1 MYKLNMWE
9 KNQLTLKN
17 QTNFSGIGLH
27 SGIKVE
33 VTLEPANSNSGIV
46 FRRTDLEKDNEIVA
60 NFKNVSSAKLCTK
73 IQNSSG
79 ASVSTIEHLMAAFY
93 ICGIDNIIVN
103 LNGPEVPIMD
113 GSAKDFVKIIKDCG
127 LKVLEGKRKFV
138 RIKNKIELKTQDGK
152 IIYIKPSN
160 QTLDVKFTLNYEKNP
175 LIKTQ
180 TNKIDFKNNNLNE
193 IIDARTFC
201 LYEDIEIIKSMGLA
215 KGGSLDNAIVV
226 QGDKVLNKGGLRSKK
241 EFVNHK
247 ILDLVGDFMLSG
259 ARVIGSIECIHGG
272 HALTIEFLKKIFSNK
287 NNYDVLE
294 SQSLVTNVRKIIP
307 LNKRFAVN
315 A

>member
-1 MYKLNMWE
+1 MWD
-9 KNQLTLKN
+9 KNQKTIGSE
-17 QTNFSGIGLH
+17 TNFSGIGLH
-27 SGIKVE
+27 SGEKVN
-33 VTLEPANSNSGIV
+33 VTLVPANSNSGIT
-46 FRRTDLEKDNEIVA
+46 FKRTDLEKNNEIDA

-73 IQNSSG
+73 LQNESG

-93 ICGIDNIIVN
+93 ICGIDNILVN

-113 GSAKDFVKIIKDCG
+113 GSAKEFVKIIKDCG
-127 LKVLEGKRKFV
+127 LKILEGKRKFV
-138 RIKNKIELKTQDGK
+138 RIKNKIELKKEDGK
-152 IIYIKPSN
+152 FINIKPSN
-160 QTLDVKFTLNYEKNP
+160 HAFDAKFTLNYDKNP
-175 LIKTQ
+175 LIKSQ
-180 TNKIDFKNNNLNE
+180 TNKINFMNKNLEE

-201 LYEDIEIIKSMGLA
+201 LYEDIEMIKSIGLA

-226 QGDKVLNKGGLRSKK
+226 QGNKVLNNGGLRSKK

-259 ARVIGSIECIHGG
+259 ARVIGSVECIHGG
-272 HALTIEFLKKIFSNK
+272 HALTIEFLRKIFSNK
-287 NNYDVLE
+287 TNFDVVE
-294 SQSLVTNVRKIIP
+294 SQSLSSNIRKIIP

>member
-1 MYKLNMWE
+1 MWD
-9 KNQLTLKN
+9 KNQKTIGSE
-17 QTNFSGIGLH
+17 TNFSGIGLH
-27 SGIKVE
+27 SGEKVN
-33 VTLEPANSNSGIV
+33 VTLVPANSNSGIT
-46 FRRTDLEKDNEIVA
+46 FKRTDLEKNNEIDA

-73 IQNSSG
+73 LQNESG

-93 ICGIDNIIVN
+93 ICGIDNILVN

-127 LKVLEGKRKFV
+127 LKTLEGKRKFV
-138 RIKNKIELKTQDGK
+138 RIKNEIELKKEDGK
-152 IIYIKPSN
+152 FINIKPTN
-160 QTLDVKFTLNYEKNP
+160 QAFEAKFTLNYDKNP
-175 LIKTQ
+175 LIKSQ
-180 TNKIDFKNNNLNE
+180 TNKINFINKNLDE

-201 LYEDIEIIKSMGLA
+201 LYEDIEMIKSIGLA

-226 QGDKVLNKGGLRSKK
+226 QGNKVLNNGGLRSKK

-259 ARVIGSIECIHGG
+259 ARVIGSVECIHGG
-272 HALTIEFLKKIFSNK
+272 HALTIEFLRKIFSNRT
-287 NNYDVLE
+287 NFDVVE
-294 SQSLVTNVRKIIP
+294 SQSLSSNIRKIIP